1 MRNARCTWNRLCA
14 QHDSA
19 PPTNRRVELV
29 ESDDALSPML
39 GVFDNSTNPPVSI
52 LDAIG
57 TIPLDLRAE
66 LGMMRQFVESRRCAV
81 ALASALRLTVDHAA
95 ALWLYTCDSPIYKI
109 LNRLLRN
116 RNRQELMAGFFP
128 YLRLMLEACA
138 GLTQPVQ
145 RTVYRGV
152 CLDLVGSEPLLYAKG
167 NRLTWWGFSSAMQDI
182 AVLQNPMLLG
192 SKGDRTL
199 FQITT
204 RRGIDITPF
213 SVVRRRQRARAC
225 TGTHMQSIH
234 RWRARMR
241 CCCRRGS
248 C

>member
-1 MRNARCTWNRLCA
+1 
-14 QHDSA
+14 
-19 PPTNRRVELV
+19 
-29 ESDDALSPML
+29 ML
-39 GVFDNSTNPPVSI
+39 GVLDNATNPPVSI
-52 LDAIG
+52 LDAVG

-66 LGMMRQFVESRRCAV
+66 LGLMRQFVESRHCAI

-95 ALWLYTCDSPIYKI
+95 ALWLYTCESPIYRI
-109 LNRLLRN
+109 LNRLLRE

-128 YLRLMLEACA
+128 YLRLMLEAFA

-152 CLDLVGSEPLLYAKG
+152 KLDLVGSEPLLYAKG
-167 NRLTWWGFSSAMQDI
+167 NRLTWWGFSSTVPDV
-182 AVLQNPMLLG
+182 AVLRRPMFLG
-192 SKGDRTL
+192 STGDRTM

-204 RRGIDITPF
+204 RRGIDIAPF
-213 SVVRRRQRARAC
+213 SAVRRRQQAFAC
-225 TGTHMQSIH
+225 TRTHMQSIP
-234 RWRARMR
+234 RSRARKR